1 MSAGRSPMDLSRRL
15 ARIIGPTLVV
25 LAITEWANLEFLVGN
40 APGVVYL
47 NGTLLFAAGI
57 GVVQAH
63 NRWSLRWPL
72 TVTMSGWAMLAGGL
86 YRMTFPGGLQ
96 ASRGLG
102 TFILLVVILLF
113 GMTMS
118 WQGYRRR

>member
-1 MSAGRSPMDLSRRL
+1 MDLSRRL

-25 LAITEWANLEFLVGN
+25 LAITEWANLEFLMGN

-57 GVVQAH
+57 GVVQSH

-86 YRMTFPGGLQ
+86 YRMTSPGGLQ

-102 TFILLVVILLF
+102 AFILLVVILLF